1 MKTGKP
7 TGRPRTPVFGVGIN
21 DLPYEISKI
30 VDGKQKLCP
39 FYSTWKHVIERSF
52 CEKRKIANITYNGVS
67 CIEGWI
73 LATTFKA
80 WMETQNWEG
89 LHLDKDIIKAGN
101 KLYSPE
107 TCVFVPQ
114 RLNKLLLMRGND
126 RGDYP
131 VGASLRSNPHNY
143 NLKKPFVAQL
153 TTDVGRSSCL
163 GYFYTPSEAHKA
175 WQWAKAAEIEST
187 IAWYATQDCFR
198 TDVAEALTERV
209 RKLRLDHANSKETIL
224 L

>member
-21 DLPYEISKI
+21 DLPYKISEI

-52 CEKRKIANITYNGVS
+52 SEKRKVANVTYDGVS
-67 CIEGWI
+67 CTPEWI
-73 LATTFKA
+73 LATTFKT
-80 WMETQNWEG
+80 WMESQIWEG
-89 LHLDKDIIKAGN
+89 LHLDKDILKTGN
-101 KLYSPE
+101 KLYSPD

-114 RLNKLLLMRGND
+114 RLNKLLLLSSND

-143 NLKKPFVAQL
+143 NVKKPFVAQL
-153 TTDVGRSSCL
+153 TRDNGKVRCL
-163 GYFYTPSEAHKA
+163 GYFYTAQEAHRV
-175 WQWAKAAEIEST
+175 WQWEKAAEIEST
-187 IAWYATQDCFR
+187 LAWYATQACFR
-198 TDVAEALTERV
+198 TDVAEALTSRV
-209 RKLRLDHANSKETIL
+209 WRLRLDHANNAETKIL
-224 L
+224 